1 MTDIVGATPPSTPQD
16 RDFELAKMRIQA
28 SSQYVGRMIWLITL
42 ISGAISVIVVVS
54 VVLISLSGIIVRNQ
68 EVKVPDVL
76 SNWGGII
83 LGFYFGQFVNLV
95 KDFMGFVG
103 GGGSPSMVAQASPS
117 STAASPP
124 PSAPSSSN

>member
-1 MTDIVGATPPSTPQD
+1 MTDVTAGGAPSPSTPEA

-42 ISGAISVIVVVS
+42 ISGAISESVVVS
-54 VVLISLSGIIVRNQ
+54 VVIIELLSIFYASG

-83 LGFYFGQFVNLV
+83 LGLYF
-95 KDFMGFVG
+95 D
-103 GGGSPSMVAQASPS
+103 S
-117 STAASPP
+117 
-124 PSAPSSSN
+124 